1 MKSGKY
7 RHRRLAVGLLALL
20 FSSAALAQS
29 MEPTWVRDGVDWK
42 QYSKFLVKPLNVD
55 DVKVVKPPYAADDPS
70 EWSLQ
75 IQDLESVQAIFRDA
89 MKDALTANNGYPLV
103 YSEGPGVLE
112 VEVELLSIMPW
123 LKPGSATEIQ
133 GHRVTTLGTGEITAR
148 VEISDASTRQL
159 LLMIE
164 GDKAVGEQ
172 YQQFTRANN
181 VANIEAMF
189 RAFGQRLRNAMDEV
203 HGK

>member
-1 MKSGKY
+1 MKSGNH
-7 RHRRLAVGLLALL
+7 RCRRLTVGVLALL
-20 FSSAALAQS
+20 FSTAALAQS

-55 DVKVVKPPYAADDPS
+55 DVRVVKPPYAADDPS
-70 EWSLQ
+70 DWSLR
-75 IQDLESVQAIFRDA
+75 IQDLEGVQAIFRDA
-89 MKDALTANNGYPLV
+89 MTDALTANDGYPLV

-112 VEVELLSIMPW
+112 VEVEILSVMPW
-123 LKPGSATEIQ
+123 LKPGSATEVQ
-133 GHRVTTLGTGEITAR
+133 GHQVTTLGTGEITAR

-159 LLMIE
+159 LLLIE

-181 VANIEAMF
+181 AANIEAMF
-189 RAFGQRLRNAMDEV
+189 RAFATRLRNAMDKV